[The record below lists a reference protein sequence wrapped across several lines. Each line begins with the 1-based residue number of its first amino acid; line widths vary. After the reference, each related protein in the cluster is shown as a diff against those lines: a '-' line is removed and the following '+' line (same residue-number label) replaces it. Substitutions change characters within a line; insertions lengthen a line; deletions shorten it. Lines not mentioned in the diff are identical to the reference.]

1 MRRAPSIPISS
12 LFFVGEIGIRD
23 LFLERMA
30 GRTEQALFN
39 ISHPISPLRST
50 DDYDWSNIKRQTSNP
65 KSQITSLVINHNVMG
80 VSSIMLAA
88 AWSMKVELRA

>member
-39 ISHPISPLRST
+39 ISLRST

>member
-39 ISHPISPLRST
+39 ISLRST

-80 VSSIMLAA
+80 VSSSIMLAA